1 MSSQYKSKYSFG
13 LLNKLVSE
21 FNLRI
26 IRTYGAVS
34 HGKGAIDGMSS
45 FGVKNVLRKDI
56 VTHNVFFNKSKEVID
71 YLEMKWPHFSY
82 THLPS
87 DDAVKSRI
95 ENNKSMI
102 LKDCIKQH
110 LMVFTKNEPVLC
122 KEYLCSCSLCLEFN
136 FKECSGDKAPR
147 YSELSCLDYYGDDE
161 EDVVDKTEQILGF
174 IEVPSFVSF
183 FSGSQNEP
191 LYFGQVTEKVS
202 AEKDLTDP
210 YCHFIGTG
218 EKFLKGYYLKQCRSK
233 QISKKKFQILST
245 PIVFAPDEVFD
256 TYVDITDDLYLDV
269 QSFKLLIQE
278 ANT

>member
-13 LLNKLVSE
+13 LLNKLVYE

-56 VTHNVFFNKSKEVID
+56 VTHNVFSNKSKEVID

-95 ENNKSMI
+95 ENNESMI
-102 LKDCIKQH
+102 LKGSIKQH

-122 KEYLCSCSLCLEFN
+122 KEYLCSCSLCLKFN
-136 FKECSGDKAPR
+136 FKECSGDEAPR

-161 EDVVDKTEQILGF
+161 EDVVDKTEQILDF

-183 FSGSQNEP
+183 FSGSQKSHCT
-191 LYFGQVTEKVS
+191 LDKLQKKISLIHTVT
-202 AEKDLTDP
+202 L
-210 YCHFIGTG
+210 
-218 EKFLKGYYLKQCRSK
+218 
-233 QISKKKFQILST
+233 
-245 PIVFAPDEVFD
+245 
-256 TYVDITDDLYLDV
+256 
-269 QSFKLLIQE
+269 
-278 ANT
+278 

>member
-13 LLNKLVSE
+13 LLNKLVYE

-56 VTHNVFFNKSKEVID
+56 VTHNVFSNKSKEVID

-87 DDAVKSRI
+87 DDVVKSRI
-95 ENNKSMI
+95 ENNESMI
-102 LKDCIKQH
+102 LKGSIKQH

-122 KEYLCSCSLCLEFN
+122 KEYLCPCSSCLEFN
-136 FKECSGDKAPR
+136 FKECSGDEAPR

-161 EDVVDKTEQILGF
+161 EDVVDKTEQILDF

-218 EKFLKGYYLKQCRSK
+218 EKFLKGYYLKQNRSK

-245 PIVFAPDEVFD
+245 PIAFAPNEVFD
-256 TYVDITDDLYLDV
+256 TYVDVTDDLRC
-269 QSFKLLIQE
+269 
-278 ANT
+278 

>member
-1 MSSQYKSKYSFG
+1 M
-13 LLNKLVSE
+13 
-21 FNLRI
+21 
-26 IRTYGAVS
+26 
-34 HGKGAIDGMSS
+34 
-45 FGVKNVLRKDI
+45 LRKDI

-71 YLEMKWPHFSY
+71 YLEMKCPHFSY

-87 DDAVKSRI
+87 DDVVKWRI
-95 ENNKSMI
+95 ENNESMI

-122 KEYLCSCSLCLEFN
+122 KEYLCLCSLCLEFN
-136 FKECSGDKAPR
+136 FKECSGDEVPR

-161 EDVVDKTEQILGF
+161 EDVVDKTEQILDF

-218 EKFLKGYYLKQCRSK
+218 EKFLKGYYLKQCRWK

-245 PIVFAPDEVFD
+245 PIAFAPDEVFD

-269 QSFKLLIQE
+269 QSFKLLIQQ
-278 ANT
+278 ANTYV